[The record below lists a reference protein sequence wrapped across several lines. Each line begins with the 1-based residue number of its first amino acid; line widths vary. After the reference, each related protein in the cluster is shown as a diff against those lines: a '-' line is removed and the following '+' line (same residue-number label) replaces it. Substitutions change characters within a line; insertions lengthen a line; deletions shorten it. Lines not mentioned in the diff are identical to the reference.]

1 MKWFGLV
8 VSGVVLSIGLAACSS
23 GTDGQTDVGNDA
35 AADAVVQ
42 DEGETPP
49 DTGNDAQQPADPG
62 DDPGASQDATDPG
75 QPPVDA
81 VEDVQTPPDAA
92 EDVEAPVDAVED
104 VEAPVDAV
112 EDTPTPDDVAAD
124 AIDVV
129 QSVFDGV
136 IITVVVGE
144 TSTPVDLGT
153 LDRTTFQDKEAVRLT
168 RIVEMAA
175 MAKPWGY
182 HYNFVANDDFD
193 VLRDKLEGDFSQL
206 PYYGELDSGFVYHDA
221 DGGMFRIG
229 WDASLGFPKSLNV
242 KGIDGGTI
250 RAVGVGATDVVVKV
264 GAVRT
269 RVDISGMP
277 TQDVVNYKRPDE
289 GPQPMIPLTDVLTAA
304 GVEAPEGFVFKYYAT
319 DGFSNNDD
327 NLMPYSHLEHTWL
340 QVANRRVVPEEGWDT
355 SMCCWSV
362 KDTVLILG
370 LVPQV
375 TE

>member
-1 MKWFGLV
+1 MRRTMWFGLA
-8 VSGVVLSIGLAACSS
+8 VSGAVLSMGLAACSS
-23 GTDGQTDVGNDA
+23 GTDGQTDVGNDV
-35 AADAVVQ
+35 AADAVIQ

-49 DTGNDAQQPADPG
+49 DAGNDARQPADPG
-62 DDPGASQDATDPG
+62 DDPGAPHDAADPG
-75 QPPVDA
+75 QPPADA
-81 VEDVQTPPDAA
+81 AEDVAAPPDAA
-92 EDVEAPVDAVED
+92 EDVEAPADAVDEPGTPAD
-104 VEAPVDAV
+104 V
-112 EDTPTPDDVAAD
+112 TAD
-124 AIDVV
+124 ATDAV

-136 IITVVVGE
+136 IVTVVVGE
-144 TSTPVDLGT
+144 TSIPVDLGT
-153 LDRTTFQDKEAVRLT
+153 LDRTTFQDREAIRLT

-175 MAKPWGY
+175 IPKPWGH
-182 HYNFVANDDFD
+182 HYNFVANDGFD
-193 VLRDKLEGDFSQL
+193 VLRDKLEGDYAQL
-206 PYYGELDSGFVYHDA
+206 PYFGELDLGFVYHDA
-221 DGGMFRIG
+221 DVGMFRIG
-229 WDASLGFPKSLNV
+229 WDASLGFPKSLSV

-250 RAVGVGATDVVVKV
+250 RAVDVGATDVVVKA
-264 GAVRT
+264 GTVRA

-277 TQDVVNYKRPDE
+277 TQDVVNYRKPDE
-289 GPQPMIPLTDVLTAA
+289 GPQPMIPLTDVLAAA

-355 SMCCWSV
+355 SLCCWSV